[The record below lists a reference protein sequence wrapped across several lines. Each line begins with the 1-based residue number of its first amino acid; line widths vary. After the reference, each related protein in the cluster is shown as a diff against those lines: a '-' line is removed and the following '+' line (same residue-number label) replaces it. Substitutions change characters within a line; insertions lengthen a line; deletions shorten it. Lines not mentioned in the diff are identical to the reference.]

1 MNQYQLYLR
10 DKYLHSRLTQSI
22 ILGAIISATMF
33 TIYNIS
39 KFIYHIIHH
48 ILLNMSFNHTTIFVF
63 ILLYICTVYAY
74 QASLYT
80 IIYNK

>member
-1 MNQYQLYLR
+1 MNQYKLYLR
-10 DKYLHSRLTQSI
+10 NKYQHFHLTQSI

-33 TIYNIS
+33 AVYYITTFTINLFS
-39 KFIYHIIHH
+39 
-48 ILLNMSFNHTTIFVF
+48 ILLNILFHNTSIFVF
-63 ILLYICTVYAY
+63 ILLYIFSIYAY